1 MKYNE
6 YIFKD
11 FEFRGAYG
19 NSEQY
24 RCYFEIG
31 LNPYEIRE
39 HLDEIRECLAAI
51 CNNYALLGSIVVA
64 AEAHE
69 YPFATAEELR
79 DRQGLIWRYVAIC

>member
-1 MKYNE
+1 MNYKE
-6 YIFKD
+6 GVFKD
-11 FEFRGAYG
+11 FRFRGAHG
-19 NSEQY
+19 NIEQF

-39 HLDEIRECLAAI
+39 HLDEIREWLATL

-69 YPFATAEELR
+69 YPFATAEELKE
-79 DRQGLIWRYVAIC
+79 RQGLIWRYVAIC